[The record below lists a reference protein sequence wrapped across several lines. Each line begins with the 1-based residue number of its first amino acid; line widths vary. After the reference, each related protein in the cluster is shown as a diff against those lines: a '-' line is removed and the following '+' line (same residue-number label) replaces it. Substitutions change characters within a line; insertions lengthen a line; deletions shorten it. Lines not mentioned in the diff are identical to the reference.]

1 MAVGIEQSTK
11 VICKAVNTG
20 LAVARLSVGRS
31 AASAQP
37 APRAFDAYQS
47 IGQTDLNQT
56 RTATRL
62 KAARWTDAPAEP
74 NATFGQDIFG
84 PKKLMRR
91 FRDALGL
98 WLSSTPINRNTQ
110 PVEGTIQVL
119 LTKAGAL

>member
-11 VICKAVNTG
+11 VLCKAVNTG

-31 AASAQP
+31 AASAQL
-37 APRAFDAYQS
+37 AGRAVDAGQS

-56 RTATRL
+56 RTA
-62 KAARWTDAPAEP
+62 ARFADAGCTHAPAEP

-84 PKKLMRR
+84 PKNPMRR

-98 WLSSTPINRNTQ
+98 GLWSTPINRNTQ
-110 PVEGTIQVL
+110 PVAGTIQVL